1 METFSPLPPSCKRV
15 LWTLQF
21 LQCVRF
27 IALHSIIVP
36 CNMKRQLFIFSVGM
50 YCLLPTAFAQEHA
63 APAKVARYATVII
76 QRYDS
81 NGDGILQREEWE
93 KMPGTP
99 QAIDLNGDGQ
109 ITKDELIWYLTHYG
123 KTRTIHRTIIPNLS
137 EPYKFDP
144 ANLRLLRPVVPR
156 AAAPPVVESEP
167 QESETEG
174 VEEVMK
180 ANEELID
187 DDIYQKMLEER
198 RVPAARP
205 YHVLPESLRGVPR
218 WFIMLDKNGDGQIS
232 LAEFAPTLAPRALM
246 LFKQLDK
253 NNNGFIEPDE
263 ARNP

>member
-1 METFSPLPPSCKRV
+1 MIRSV
-15 LWTLQF
+15 F
-21 LQCVRF
+21 L
-27 IALHSIIVP
+27 
-36 CNMKRQLFIFSVGM
+36 FSVGIV
-50 YCLLPTAFAQEHA
+50 CLSSAAFAQERA
-63 APAKVARYATVII
+63 APAKVSRYATVVI

-81 NGDGILQREEWE
+81 NGDGILQQDEWE

-99 QAIDLNGDGQ
+99 QAIDLDGDGQ

-123 KTRTIHRTIIPNLS
+123 KTRTIHRTIMLDLS

-144 ANLRLLRPVVPR
+144 ANLRLLRPVVQR
-156 AAAPPVVESEP
+156 ATAPPVAEYTPES
-167 QESETEG
+167 TDEG

-205 YHVLPESLRGVPR
+205 YHVLPESLRGVPA
-218 WFIMLDKNGDGQIS
+218 WFILLDKNGDGQIS
-232 LAEFAPTLAPRALM
+232 LAEFAPTHAPKSM
-246 LFKQLDK
+246 ILFKQLDK

-263 ARNP
+263 VRSP